1 MGIKLIPKTQNVG
14 VSCDDINANFAY
26 LESLRSEG
34 SDKSVS
40 FTQETSASVWVIL
53 HNLSKYPSVTVI
65 DNYGELTLCETE
77 YTNENTVTLRFS
89 EPTAG
94 TVYLN

>member
-1 MGIKLIPKTQNVG
+1 MPLVVIPKEKNVG
-14 VSCDDINANFAY
+14 ASLEDINANFKY
-26 LESLRSEG
+26 LDRTSN
-34 SDKSVS
+34 DKSVS
-40 FTQETSASVWVIL
+40 FEQSAPATVWVVL
-53 HNLSKYPSVTVI
+53 HELDKYPSVTVI
-65 DNYGELTLCETE
+65 DSDGELTLCEIE

>member
-1 MGIKLIPKTQNVG
+1 MPLVVIPKEKNVG
-14 VSCDDINANFAY
+14 ASLEDINANFKY
-26 LESLRSEG
+26 LDRTSN
-34 SDKSVS
+34 DKSVS
-40 FTQETSASVWVIL
+40 FEQSAPAAVWVVL
-53 HNLSKYPSVTVI
+53 HELDKYPSVTVI
-65 DNYGELTLCETE
+65 DSDGELTLCEIE